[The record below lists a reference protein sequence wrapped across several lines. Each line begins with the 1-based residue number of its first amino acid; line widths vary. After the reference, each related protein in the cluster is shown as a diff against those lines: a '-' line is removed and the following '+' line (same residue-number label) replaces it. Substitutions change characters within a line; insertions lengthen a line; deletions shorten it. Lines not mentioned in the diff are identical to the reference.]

1 MRVVVSKK
9 TLRLRYLSLYHGL
22 TDLLY
27 RHDPVG
33 LAAAG
38 APKDEYE
45 PEVGTIIPR
54 LRNANSPDDVRLILH
69 QEFLRWFEAETSG
82 PESAYD
88 RIAQEIWNK
97 FLKDG
102 NPLGSLS

>member
-1 MRVVVSKK
+1 MIPRQ
-9 TLRLRYLSLYHGL
+9 RYLNLHRGL
-22 TDLLY
+22 AKLLY

-54 LRNANSPDDVRLILH
+54 LKDVNSLDDVRRIVH
-69 QEFLRWFEAETSG
+69 QEFLRWFETEETTG
-82 PESAYD
+82 PESSYNG
-88 RIAQEIWNK
+88 IAQEIWDK
-97 FLKDG
+97 FVKRG
-102 NPLGSLS
+102 AVGE